1 MQFGSSGLLASTYK
15 QVCGS
20 MTNKPYTS
28 FALRLKLCGKVST
41 LSTPTSCMKLTS
53 ITILQGLMQRV
64 SQKFCMTF
72 TTHDKNISGRWRHMF
87 KELDS
92 ITYDRIKSIVPVNEA
107 ELPRKISA
115 CP

>member
-1 MQFGSSGLLASTYK
+1 
-15 QVCGS
+15 

-41 LSTPTSCMKLTS
+41 LSTPTSLKLTS

-64 SQKFCMTF
+64 SQKICMTF
-72 TTHDKNISGRWRHMF
+72 TTHDKNISDRWRHMF
-87 KELDS
+87 KELNTT
-92 ITYDRIKSIVPVNEA
+92 IYHRIKSIVPVNEA

-115 CP
+115 CQ